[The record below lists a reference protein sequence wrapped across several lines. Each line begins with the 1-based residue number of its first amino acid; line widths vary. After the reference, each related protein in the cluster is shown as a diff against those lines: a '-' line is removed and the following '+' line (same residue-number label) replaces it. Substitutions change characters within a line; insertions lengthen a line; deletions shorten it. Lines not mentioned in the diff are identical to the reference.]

1 MCSLLRWPSVVYL
14 SSILKV
20 TTITTFPPC
29 SNLFFYLN
37 FHIYTV
43 FSFSFFLCQWTVNGL
58 TGVALEVVQQLAEEV
73 SGTDVGNVTI
83 LYRLMEA
90 KSVQEHLS
98 NQLAAMYKLVQ
109 VNFLKVF
116 RIKIQKTGSS
126 IIGDDNDD
134 HKVINSVDIDYRN
147 KKISN
152 IFFNFQ
158 DFTSYHES
166 PDILKFVRLAI
177 NVQLWTVYETLT
189 TKGKRNVFKNLLQNY
204 LLNNV
209 LPTTTL
215 FQQRKSY
222 RRL

>member
-14 SSILKV
+14 SSILKATTV
-20 TTITTFPPC
+20 TPFPPC

-83 LYRLMEA
+83 LHRLMEA

-116 RIKIQKTGSS
+116 RIKIQKTGNS

-134 HKVINSVDIDYRN
+134 YKVINSVDIDYS
-147 KKISN
+147 KKKLAKF
-152 IFFNFQ
+152 FFNFQ

-177 NVQLWTVYETLT
+177 NVQLWTVYETLSSR
-189 TKGKRNVFKNLLQNY
+189 GKRIVFKNLLQNY

-209 LPTTTL
+209 SPTTTL

>member
-14 SSILKV
+14 SSILKATTV
-20 TTITTFPPC
+20 TPFPPC
-29 SNLFFYLN
+29 SNPFFYLN

-83 LYRLMEA
+83 LHRLMEA

-116 RIKIQKTGSS
+116 RIKIQKTGYS
-126 IIGDDNDD
+126 IIGDENDD
-134 HKVINSVDIDYRN
+134 HKVINSVDIDHS
-147 KKISN
+147 KKKLAK
-152 IFFNFQ
+152 IFF
-158 DFTSYHES
+158 
-166 PDILKFVRLAI
+166 
-177 NVQLWTVYETLT
+177 
-189 TKGKRNVFKNLLQNY
+189 
-204 LLNNV
+204 
-209 LPTTTL
+209 
-215 FQQRKSY
+215 
-222 RRL
+222 

>member
-14 SSILKV
+14 SSILKATTV
-20 TTITTFPPC
+20 TPFPPC

-83 LYRLMEA
+83 LHRLMEA

-116 RIKIQKTGSS
+116 RIKIQKTGNS

-134 HKVINSVDIDYRN
+134 YKVINSVDIDYS
-147 KKISN
+147 KKKWAK
-152 IFFNFQ
+152 FFF
-158 DFTSYHES
+158 
-166 PDILKFVRLAI
+166 
-177 NVQLWTVYETLT
+177 
-189 TKGKRNVFKNLLQNY
+189 
-204 LLNNV
+204 
-209 LPTTTL
+209 
-215 FQQRKSY
+215 
-222 RRL
+222 